1 MTGFPVSSL
10 GSSIGTVV
18 EGVDLSQSVSDNCYA
33 GLLSEIAEHK
43 VLIFRGARLAVSEFH
58 NFARGLG
65 PLQEHVLRKYR
76 HAGFPDLVW
85 LTDLAEDGSIDA
97 FGNTRAK
104 TWHLDESCTQD
115 SPQLGIL
122 HAY

>member
-10 GSSIGTVV
+10 GSSIGAVV

-33 GLLSEIAEHK
+33 GLLNAIAEHK
-43 VLIFRGARLAVSEFH
+43 VLIFRGAPLAVSEFH
-58 NFARGLG
+58 NFARWLG

-76 HAGFPDLVW
+76 HAESPDLVW

-97 FGNTRAK
+97 FGNTRAT
-104 TWHLDESCTQD
+104 TWHSDGSCTQE
-115 SPQLGIL
+115 SPELGIL
-122 HAY
+122 YAY

>member
-33 GLLSEIAEHK
+33 GLLNAIAEHK
-43 VLIFRGARLAVSEFH
+43 MLVFRGAPLAVSEFH
-58 NFARGLG
+58 TFARGFG
-65 PLQEHVLRKYR
+65 PLQEDVLRKYR
-76 HAGFPDLVW
+76 HVEFSDLVW
-85 LTDLAEDGSIDA
+85 LTDVAEDGSVDA
-97 FGNTRAK
+97 SGNTRAT
-104 TWHLDESCTQD
+104 TWHSDGSCTQD
-115 SPQLGIL
+115 LRERGIL